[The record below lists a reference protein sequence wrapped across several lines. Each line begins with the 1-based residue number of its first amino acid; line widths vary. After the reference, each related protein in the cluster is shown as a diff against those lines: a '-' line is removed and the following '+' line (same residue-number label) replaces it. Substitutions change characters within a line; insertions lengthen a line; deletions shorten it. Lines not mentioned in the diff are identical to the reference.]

1 MFPLKLSINW
11 VYNKLTFPVSFQYCA
26 VFRFCLLCLFTV
38 FSHCELYCIS
48 IMCKFAVLCCYWNNK
63 LDLRPPTQQQWQCFF
78 HLGHVD
84 FILYTTSHIYAFDV
98 TPRLWIVWRIYSQL
112 NQSKSHLNHLNC
124 DIAVIRNK
132 LLPYFFVDHHVYSN
146 ILRIPEWIT
155 TESSVTC
162 TYEMRRKPQAYEA
175 LTVSYDQLTK
185 TWDSVCNR
193 TWTAGDKPSRVA
205 CRIVGVL

>member
-1 MFPLKLSINW
+1 MMMYYFVTANWCRVTSRDELSPFLLHFALQRDGTITSRLRSANISSASYQNKTFYIFSSMFPLKLSINW
-11 VYNKLTFPVSFQYCA
+11 VYNTFPVSSQYCA

-132 LLPYFFVDHHVYSN
+132 LLP
-146 ILRIPEWIT
+146 
-155 TESSVTC
+155 
-162 TYEMRRKPQAYEA
+162 
-175 LTVSYDQLTK
+175 
-185 TWDSVCNR
+185 
-193 TWTAGDKPSRVA
+193 
-205 CRIVGVL
+205 